1 MAAAIEQ
8 DPAKPYGSVS
18 KYMPGGTE
26 YHNIFV
32 EGKLADDYRLLLYP
46 YLVKSYCEKEFHY
59 GSQKAN
65 MDEKKYA
72 RLLFVTAYFQALLDH
87 VLPKNVDLKIE
98 PKVLDKYFEDF
109 ETNKKLLDLIDKILD
124 EFFEHVMYIRQDEDG
139 RDKMTLHNF
148 FAKHV
153 WGLEAR
159 RILKS
164 VMKRKREQLKE
175 IKNSFKEN

>member
-26 YHNIFV
+26 YHKIFF
-32 EGKLADDYRLLLYP
+32 EGNLADDYRLLLYP

-59 GSQKAN
+59 GSKKSN

-72 RLLFVTAYFQALLDH
+72 RLLYVTTYYQAILEYILS
-87 VLPKNVDLKIE
+87 KNVDLKTE

-109 ETNKKLLDLIDKILD
+109 ETNKKLRTA
-124 EFFEHVMYIRQDEDG
+124 HVHGLTIAFMVVLGWRVDRRVGRSARSVTKTRCRKGRIEDQ
-139 RDKMTLHNF
+139 
-148 FAKHV
+148 
-153 WGLEAR
+153 
-159 RILKS
+159 S
-164 VMKRKREQLKE
+164 
-175 IKNSFKEN
+175 